1 MASDS
6 LKSKFQNPYQR
17 VKSLLVRYSQRTSL
31 VVGLIVATSS
41 AVLWYNNKVGPIVGS
56 LFIGIGSSV
65 IAAAIVAFLSPFSEY
80 AFRRF
85 IALGIDKV
93 WSSRETVPEHNWVQ
107 WVREAENSCI
117 LLGVAHGNWFD
128 DDGFRPALIDRLKH
142 GVSVK
147 ILFLNPNK
155 PAAEIRAREEARG
168 KHHRDTIQKIKNA
181 IQRAWEIRETLEPGV
196 KKRLRLYV
204 YEATPSCGLTWVDD
218 RMIVTHYL
226 AGLVDLTSPAV
237 LLKPAQIGMG
247 GLFDVYAKNFAKIE
261 TEWTTEL
268 DERNIEQFVP
278 KTQQEAVGLLGADT
292 IPAQLIGEGS
302 KDKDVSS

>member
-6 LKSKFQNPYQR
+6 LKSSFQNSYHR
-17 VKSLLVRYSQRTSL
+17 VKSLLVRYSQATSL
-31 VVGLIVATSS
+31 VVGLGVAISS
-41 AVLWYNNKVGPIVGS
+41 AVLWYYDKVGPIIGS

-93 WSSRETVPEHNWVQ
+93 WSSRETVPEQNWVQ
-107 WVREAENSCI
+107 WIREAENSCI

-128 DDGFRPALIDRLKH
+128 DDGFKPALIDRLKH

-147 ILFLNPNK
+147 ILFLNPDK
-155 PAAEIRAREEARG
+155 PAADIRAREEARG
-168 KHHRDTIQKIKNA
+168 KHHRDTKQKIRKA
-181 IQRAWEIRETLEPGV
+181 IKRAWEIRETLEPGV
-196 KKRLRLYV
+196 RKRLRLYV

-247 GLFDVYAKNFAKIE
+247 GLFDVYAKNFDKIE

-268 DERNIEQFVP
+268 DERNIDQFLP
-278 KTQQEAVGLLGADT
+278 KAEKEAVGLMGANT
-292 IPAQLIGEGS
+292 IPARQIGEGS
-302 KDKDVSS
+302 RDEDANQ